1 MSEQAMLREEN
12 RKIVEQMRIEE
23 QKKIN
28 EIQQKMLIEQ
38 SEI

>member
-28 EIQQKMLIEQ
+28 EIQQKMLLEQ